1 MKIFVVKK
9 VLRKTKKERNMQINE
24 TREKMNRL
32 RLSGMVRSLDDQ
44 LEDSESSSMS
54 FEDRLSL
61 LVDREYTD
69 RENKKLAS
77 RLRNAKLK
85 QQAVLEDFD
94 YSTSRGLLKTT
105 ILSLADCNWVSRSQ
119 NMIITGATGTGKTFL
134 ASAFAQK
141 ACRVGFQV
149 AYYRVSRLFEEL
161 VLARAEGNF
170 LKFLERLQK
179 KDLLVLD
186 DWGMQVLTEQQSK
199 DFMEVIEDRYD
210 CRSTVLASQ
219 VPVKNW
225 HELIVNANSADA
237 ILDRIVH
244 NSHRIELKGGSIR
257 KKLKS
262 VNEDVI
268 EISDSKS

>member
-1 MKIFVVKK
+1 
-9 VLRKTKKERNMQINE
+9 MQVNE
-24 TREKMNRL
+24 TREKMNKL
-32 RLSGMVRSLDDQ
+32 RLCGMVRSLDDQ
-44 LEDSESSSMS
+44 LEDPESSSMS

-61 LVDREYTD
+61 LVDREYVD

-85 QQAVLEDFD
+85 QQAALEDID
-94 YSTSRGLLKTT
+94 YSSNRGLLKST
-105 ILSLADCNWVSRSQ
+105 IASLSDCNWVSRSQ

-134 ASAFAQK
+134 ATAFAHK
-141 ACRVGFQV
+141 ACRMGFQV
-149 AYYRVSRLFEEL
+149 VYCRVSRLFEEM

-170 LKFLERLQK
+170 LKFLEKLQK

-186 DWGMQVLTEQQSK
+186 DWGMQNLTEQQCK

-244 NSHRIELKGGSIR
+244 NSHRIDLKGGSIR
-257 KKLKS
+257 KKLKA
-262 VNEDVI
+262 VNSEELAI
-268 EISDSKS
+268 AISTS